1 MNSNVDTVDATMEA
15 VREQMELTNEI
26 SEAIS
31 NPVGMGVDVCFAPPP
46 LSRSIV
52 IVY

>member
-1 MNSNVDTVDATMEA
+1 MDTVDATMDA

-31 NPVGMGVDVCFAPPP
+31 NPVGMGIDVRIRF
-46 LSRSIV
+46 SFV
-52 IVY
+52 IVVHANI